1 MSTPQEYPPPGDLPP
16 RADELPDVPGSDQPR
31 PVDLRPRTRTLVRR
45 GSRSGGRFLGG
56 MRVRKKVLFLH
67 TLFWLGLALVL
78 MVPLRPAINE
88 VVEQA
93 EIDEAAMILRLVAAE
108 LEDRGEVSGTREPL
122 WSRVAPQGTLRS
134 GNATELGITPAS
146 EAQARAAPGR
156 PVSAT
161 LPGRRAGAAM
171 YIPAPTPDGQGQFL
185 VATATIPD
193 ARRAVFQLFILTA
206 ASLLAIY
213 ALVAAALELFV
224 LPQHV
229 YGPITR
235 MLDADRAVQEGDQE
249 HELIPESVIASDE
262 LGSIMR
268 SRNNSI
274 TSLRR
279 HEKALAEALAE
290 LERVATD
297 LKRKNHLLE
306 AARRNLADADRL
318 ASLGMMSAGI
328 AHELNTPL
336 AVLKGLVEKLNQKP
350 QSIDRPQAEL
360 MLRVVH
366 RLERLG
372 ESLLDFARV
381 RPPQTRS
388 VLLRSLVDEASTLV
402 SLDRGHSGAEF
413 VNHVPES
420 IVAECDPDRMVQVLV
435 NLLRN
440 AADATREGAGSLR
453 RDDGEHNSSGERQQS
468 LGFGNGSGGGSGAN
482 GGDGGD
488 PPGSTGR
495 STERLPPHTV
505 DIAASVSLREG
516 NPWISLTVTDNGVGI
531 DPDLLSRLFEPFV
544 STRLDAHGTGLGL
557 AVAEGIVREHGGL
570 ILARNRQDG
579 RGAIFEVMIPV
590 RAMPYAEG
598 DTAGEAEEPR
608 PENFPPAGTP
618 ER

>member
-1 MSTPQEYPPPGDLPP
+1 
-16 RADELPDVPGSDQPR
+16 
-31 PVDLRPRTRTLVRR
+31 
-45 GSRSGGRFLGG
+45 

-67 TLFWLGLALVL
+67 TVFWLGLALVL
-78 MVPLRPAINE
+78 MVPLRPAISE

-93 EIDEAAMILRLVAAE
+93 EIDRAAVLLRLVLADM
-108 LEDRGEVSGTREPL
+108 EDRRETRPPREFL
-122 WSRVAPQGTLRS
+122 WQRVAPDAQVRS
-134 GNATELGITPAS
+134 GGPA
-146 EAQARAAPGR
+146 EAGLTASAEALARSAPGR
-156 PVSAT
+156 PVPVT
-161 LPGRRAGAAM
+161 LAGGRAGAGM
-171 YIPAPTPDGQGQFL
+171 YVPGPEGGEGQFWTA
-185 VATATIPD
+185 VANIPQ
-193 ARRAVFQLFILTA
+193 ARRAVSQLYILTA

-229 YGPITR
+229 YGPISR

-249 HELIPESVIASDE
+249 HELIPDSVIASDE
-262 LGSIMR
+262 LGEIMR

-274 TSLRR
+274 ISLRR

-350 QSIDRPQAEL
+350 GSIDQPQAAL
-360 MLRVVH
+360 MLRVVQ

-381 RPPQTRS
+381 RLPRMQPVVLRS
-388 VLLRSLVDEASTLV
+388 VVDEAATLV
-402 SLDRGHSGAEF
+402 SLDRGRGATEF
-413 VNHVPES
+413 INLVPES
-420 IVAECDPDRMVQVLV
+420 LIAECDPDRMVQVLV

-440 AADATREGAGSLR
+440 AADVARGEVHGPGSGGWGGPTP
-453 RDDGEHNSSGERQQS
+453 DDNAAGERQSQ
-468 LGFGNGSGGGSGAN
+468 LNFVRAAN
-482 GGDGGD
+482 GGGGD
-488 PPGSTGR
+488 HKV
-495 STERLPPHTV
+495 E
-505 DIAASVSLREG
+505 IAATVSTRESSE
-516 NPWISLTVTDNGVGI
+516 WISLTVTDNGPGI

-579 RGAIFEVMIPV
+579 RGAVFEVMIPA
-590 RAMPYAEG
+590 RALPYAEG
-598 DTAGEAEEPR
+598 QDLSVDTPM
-608 PENFPPAGTP
+608 
-618 ER
+618 ERQSAPD